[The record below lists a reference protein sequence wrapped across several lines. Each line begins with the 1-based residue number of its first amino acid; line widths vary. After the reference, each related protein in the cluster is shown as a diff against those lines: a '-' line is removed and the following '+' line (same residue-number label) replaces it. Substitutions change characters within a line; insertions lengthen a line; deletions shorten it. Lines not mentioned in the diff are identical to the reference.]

1 MFIVEAVTR
10 TGNVCER
17 YATCEEARHRVDGLL
32 AEGAVGLP
40 CIYQELAD
48 GSQRLVREDGKPLQW
63 HRITE
68 EIVPAADGPVPQR
81 EETLDLFG
89 PGKEVRM
96 ITSEPGPAEED
107 EDEPLPFPE

>member
-1 MFIVEAVTR
+1 MFIVEAVTK

-17 YATCEEARHRVDGLL
+17 YATYEEARHRVDGLS
-32 AEGAVGLP
+32 AEGVIGLP
-40 CIYQELAD
+40 FIYQELAD

-63 HRITE
+63 HRMTE
-68 EIVPAADGPVPQR
+68 EIAPAADGPVPLS

-89 PGKEVRM
+89 PGKEIRM
-96 ITSEPGPAEED
+96 ITSEPQREDD